1 MNLQE
6 YQAQA
11 LTTCLPSALS
21 REYLLPGIVAEVG
34 ELFGKKAKAVRD
46 GWADQALKFEL
57 IKEYGDVAW
66 MTAVLLEL
74 EQVRHIT
81 EKHNPRVLSFIGRTP
96 DPLTSILAR
105 VNVLVNEDFHEYVP
119 TEAQGLWLDL
129 SAHCQSITGTDFD
142 RVLRINLE
150 KLASRQQRGT
160 LTGSGD
166 YR

>member
-21 REYLLPGIVAEVG
+21 REYLIPGLVAEVG

-46 GWADQALKFEL
+46 GWAEEALKFEL
-57 IKEYGDVAW
+57 VKEYGDVAW
-66 MTAVLLEL
+66 MTAVLLEV
-74 EQVRHIT
+74 EQVRTIV
-81 EKHNPRVLSFIGRTP
+81 ERHNPRVLSFLGRTP

-105 VNVLVNEDFHEYVP
+105 VNVLANEDFHEFIP

-129 SAHCQSITGTDFD
+129 AAHSQSITGWSFD
-142 RVLRINLE
+142 RVLQINLD
-150 KLASRQQRGT
+150 KLQSRQARGT
-160 LTGSGD
+160 LAGSGD
-166 YR
+166 HR